1 MQNKQPHQ
9 GASARN
15 MTGIYLGMEGSPAR
29 FTHISAVPPLF
40 RRRSLERAKTS
51 VEYQRYKKIEML
63 RLIESRPGF
72 KGAVVK
78 PKVKSV
84 SPEVELHPHFHTKS
98 PLLTAEQLRSLTR
111 RVLRD
116 FAIPEQSNGDM
127 SGRRSKSSGLLN
139 GPKKPPNSSRQS
151 NIQGLS
157 IVMNPGRTDDPY
169 RITFAKQELMRTKP
183 GYQEVCESAVPFHP
197 ERSNHNRQLRSSG
210 AHHLL
215 LNRYLQSSQAFT
227 RTEQPSRAAKAHL
240 QSTSEDKMILP
251 SASVSGSPM
260 LLSRKP
266 VPLGRS
272 HLAGKWGHTES
283 GFPGLNSTLRRNLI
297 PKTLE
302 LKQRSDG
309 NDSSKQVLTTA
320 VMNDTRAAN
329 GSGRMDTLKSK
340 ATSSVKV
347 RAPVNSEARTLP
359 HSEINDQS
367 PGGKKEGETDA
378 SEHTIQEPFK
388 EENSEDLAAELSD
401 LRKLESSQLS
411 NFNDDEEDEEEL
423 EMDSTMQLAK
433 QIEVIINL
441 KTKVDS
447 SDCSSEKDLEHRDSN
462 EAQI

>member
-9 GASARN
+9 DASARN
-15 MTGIYLGMEGSPAR
+15 MTGIYLGM
-29 FTHISAVPPLF
+29 
-40 RRRSLERAKTS
+40 
-51 VEYQRYKKIEML
+51 KKIEML
-63 RLIESRPGF
+63 RLVETRPGF

-84 SPEVELHPHFHTKS
+84 SPEVELHPHYHSKS

-139 GPKKPPNSSRQS
+139 SPRKPPNSSRQS

-169 RITFAKQELMRTKP
+169 RVTLAKQELMRTKP
-183 GYQEVCESAVPFHP
+183 GYQEVCESTVPFHP

-227 RTEQPSRAAKAHL
+227 RTEQPSRAAKAHS
-240 QSTSEDKMILP
+240 QSTSENKMILP

-260 LLSRKP
+260 LLPRKS

-283 GFPGLNSTLRRNLI
+283 GFPGLNSTLKCNLI
-297 PKTLE
+297 SKTLE

-309 NDSSKQVLTTA
+309 YDSNKQVLTTA
-320 VMNDTRAAN
+320 VMNDTRAGN

-347 RAPVNSEARTLP
+347 RAVNSEARTPP
-359 HSEINDQS
+359 HSEINYQ
-367 PGGKKEGETDA
+367 GARGKKEGETYT

-388 EENSEDLAAELSD
+388 EENSEDLVAELSD
-401 LRKLESSQLS
+401 LRKLENSQLS
-411 NFNDDEEDEEEL
+411 NFNDDEEDEETL

-441 KTKVDS
+441 KTKVDR
-447 SDCSSEKDLEHRDSN
+447 SDCSSEKDLEHRNSN